1 MKQSPERTED
11 VDFLVSIFTHPR
23 IWPWV
28 SEDGQ
33 RTEDYRPII
42 HPRVHYLRLDDR
54 GVIAFRAV
62 GAVMYESHVA
72 MLPGVRSDD
81 FACACVRWMWDNT
94 EARKL
99 TANIPARNR
108 AAIAYARRAG
118 YTQEGRITGAFLSRG
133 KLHDMIM
140 MGVSKCLKQQ

>member
-33 RTEDYRPII
+33 RPEDYRPII
-42 HPRVHYLRLDDR
+42 HPRVHYLRFDG

-81 FACACVRWMWDNT
+81 FSRACIQWMWDNT

-99 TANIPARNR
+99 VANIPARNR

-118 YTQEGRITGAFLSRG
+118 YTQEGRIKSAFLSRG
-133 KLHDMIM
+133 GLCDMIV
-140 MGVSKCLKQQ
+140 MGVSKNG

>member
-1 MKQSPERTED
+1 MKLSPERTED

-33 RTEDYRPII
+33 RPEGYRPII
-42 HPRVHYLRLDDR
+42 HPRVHYLRCDD
-54 GVIAFRAV
+54 GVIVFRAV

-72 MLPGVRSDD
+72 MLPGSRSDD
-81 FACACVRWMWDNT
+81 FARACVQWMWERT

-99 TANIPARNR
+99 IANIPARNR

-118 YTQEGRITGAFLSRG
+118 YTQEGRIKGAFLSQG
-133 KLHDMIM
+133 QLCDMIM
-140 MGVSKCLKQQ
+140 MGVSKNA